1 MTRLRCGRD
10 LLAGDLTFPGAGRIT
25 ILAPEPHPLR
35 RQAGSSNDSSESSR
49 PRIRSHCARSWLA
62 IRSSSSSSYQLA
74 FGSAWN

>member
-35 RQAGSSNDSSESSR
+35 RQAGSSNDSSESSPTLNPEPLR
-49 PRIRSHCARSWLA
+49 
-62 IRSSSSSSYQLA
+62 A
-74 FGSAWN
+74 FLISNPLFFLSFVPTRVWKRLE